1 MPPMEVPARP
11 AGPARGR
18 RPPRRWVRIA
28 LAVLVIIIAAASARL
43 FVWPDQGMPARVS
56 AIVRL
61 DAPGPTS
68 TIALRLATQ
77 HRAPF
82 LVFSLGAPG
91 TPGGL
96 SPAGAAGDPYLL
108 PPVAGH
114 DPGRGRVCGP
124 ASPEIPLALHR
135 GGHDRSPGPTG
146 PAADG
151 TVLRWSRVRRD
162 GTARPASDHLAVS
175 DRLRVGSTRQ
185 SSGPAARLLTAG
197 QQPHSVRTLN
207 IESVFG
213 PATTEKRTVHG
224 LLPPITRVVK

>member
-18 RPPRRWVRIA
+18 RRPRRRVRIA

-91 TPGGL
+91 TPGAC
-96 SPAGAAGDPYLL
+96 PR
-108 PPVAGH
+108 PV
-114 DPGRGRVCGP
+114 PRVTLICFHP
-124 ASPEIPLALHR
+124 
-135 GGHDRSPGPTG
+135 SPGTTQG
-146 PAADG
+146 EAEFVG
-151 TVLRWSRVRRD
+151 RL
-162 GTARPASDHLAVS
+162 ARKYHWRSIAVVTIAPQ
-175 DRLRVGSTRQ
+175 DPRARLRMERCFA
-185 SSGPAARLLTAG
+185 GPVYVVTAPLD
-197 QQPHSVRTLN
+197 PHQ
-207 IESVFG
+207 
-213 PATTEKRTVHG
+213 TTWPYQIAYEWGALAKALVLQRG
-224 LLPPITRVVK
+224 C